1 MPVND
6 NVNDICTIQ
15 TCLNM
20 VLPILDLAKFQPKS
34 SDDNAAYLHSSTV
47 TQRGRWGLWRLW
59 CRCFLAA
66 GLMLPGRQSPWSL
79 GIDQHIYCLGH
90 DHQRLD
96 PVLYS
101 IWWIFNWYGLC
112 KLHHY
117 HQFHISKPV
126 LCSKWY
132 GEQRYDKANQLHP
145 ILSQIAWTVGTACT
159 WSWWWG
165 RWKGWQ
171 WRLWA
176 W

>member
-1 MPVND
+1 MTLGDLSSGRWQKTPGPCGSMQTCLWWIMIIIMPVND

-101 IWWIFNWYGLC
+101 IWYVYSNYMDMQTSPLSSVS
-112 KLHHY
+112 Y
-117 HQFHISKPV
+117 QQT
-126 LCSKWY
+126 CS
-132 GEQRYDKANQLHP
+132 LF
-145 ILSQIAWTVGTACT
+145 QIV
-159 WSWWWG
+159 
-165 RWKGWQ
+165 
-171 WRLWA
+171 WRAKIW
-176 W
+176 